1 VQISQIY
8 FNKHWILPLKM
19 RDLPQKGV
27 FYLTY
32 CRVITFLNT
41 FAITRKVRGLLIG
54 LKEKSIY

>member
-1 VQISQIY
+1 
-8 FNKHWILPLKM
+8 M
-19 RDLPQKGV
+19 RDLPQKGA

-41 FAITRKVRGLLIG
+41 FAITREVRGLLIG